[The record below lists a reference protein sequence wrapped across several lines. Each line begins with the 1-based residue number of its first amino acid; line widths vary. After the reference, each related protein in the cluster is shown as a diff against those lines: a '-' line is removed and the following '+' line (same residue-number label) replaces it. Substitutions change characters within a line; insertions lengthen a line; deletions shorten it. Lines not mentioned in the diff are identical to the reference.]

1 MRRLLAFLCGYRVY
15 TVDISD
21 AARLLDLLKDLGIA
35 SSGMRFSENALFFS
49 VSLAG
54 TKKLQLACTRAGISV
69 CILRERGLPA
79 ILKRYKKRLGLVV
92 GTILAALII
101 ALSGTVIWDIRVEG
115 NLRLEDA
122 EVKEALRECGL
133 TVGKVRRRLDTDSI
147 QNRVMINSDDISWIS
162 INIIGTVA
170 EVQIRETEIVPSP
183 PEIYDAAN
191 VVAAKDG
198 YIERFEDTRGN
209 VIAEVGDLVREGE
222 LLVSGLYDLKTGG
235 IRYTSARGRVMA
247 RTETEFL
254 VEIPLEYDKKVYTGR
269 EFTEKYLI
277 FFEKEIKFFGK
288 CGNLPTS
295 CDTIDK
301 VEYCNLFSAG
311 NLPVG
316 IRTVKYLEYTYER
329 RVRDEK
335 EASELAFA
343 GLSERLS
350 EFSLCAEL
358 LKKQT
363 EFAITDA
370 SFTLRCKVSAIEDI
384 ARIQEIKIS

>member
-1 MRRLLAFLCGYRVY
+1 MRRFFAFLCGYRVCS
-15 TVDISD
+15 VDITD
-21 AARLLDLLKDLGIA
+21 AARLLDLLKNLGIA
-35 SSGMRFSENALFFS
+35 ARDMRFSESELFFS
-49 VSLAG
+49 VSLFASKGLEG
-54 TKKLQLACTRAGISV
+54 TCSLSGISV
-69 CILRERGLPA
+69 RLVRERGLPA
-79 ILKRYKKRLGLVV
+79 ILKGYKKRLGLVV
-92 GTILAALII
+92 GAILAALII
-101 ALSGTVIWDIRVEG
+101 ALSGTVIWDIRIEG
-115 NLRLEDA
+115 NVRLEDA
-122 EVKEALRECGL
+122 EVMEALRECGL

-147 QNRVMINSDDISWIS
+147 QNRVMISSDDISWIS

-170 EVQIRETEIVPSP
+170 EVQIRETEVVPP
-183 PEIYDAAN
+183 PQEIYDAAN
-191 VVAAKDG
+191 IVAAKDG

-209 VIAEVGDLVREGE
+209 VIAEVGELVREGE
-222 LLVSGLYDLKTGG
+222 LLVSGLYDQKNGG
-235 IRYTSARGRVMA
+235 LRYTSARGRVMA

-254 VEIPLEYDKKVYTGR
+254 IEIPLEYEKKVYTGR

-311 NLPVG
+311 SLPVG

-329 RVRDEK
+329 ATRGGN

-343 GLSERLS
+343 ELSARLS

-370 SFTLRCKVSAIEDI
+370 SFTLRCRVSAIEDI
-384 ARIQEIKIS
+384 ARIQEIEIS